1 MCSKESIKGRAAFN
15 NLLCIISRPI
25 VPSGMAGRWVR
36 CGRASALASSL
47 PGHLWGGSVPC
58 LQEMQDKGR
67 RARLSASR
75 GRHSLPPLW
84 RAWESRE
91 GVCHLSEA
99 QGRRVLFSGM
109 SSFYCCFVFSSGLKP
124 EDWGGEWCSQTAVH
138 PGVPVA
144 EPATWMGCA
153 VLCRCLRAR
162 AAHPSQHIWDIVS
175 EISPSGFLLP
185 LLYLYCPRLGQR
197 TCPEMEPKPLCA
209 PHCLH
214 SLPELALHQRRCS
227 VSTTRSSQCMKVGG
241 FCA

>member
-67 RARLSASR
+67 RARPSASR

-124 EDWGGEWCSQTAVH
+124 EDWGGEQCSQTAVH

-162 AAHPSQHIWDIVS
+162 AAHPSQHIWDIAS

-227 VSTTRSSQCMKVGG
+227 VSTSRSSQCMKVGG